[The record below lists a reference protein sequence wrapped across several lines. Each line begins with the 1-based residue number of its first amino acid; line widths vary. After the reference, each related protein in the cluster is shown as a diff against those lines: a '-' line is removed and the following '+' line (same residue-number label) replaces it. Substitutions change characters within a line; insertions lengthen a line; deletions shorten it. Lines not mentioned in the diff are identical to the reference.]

1 VANKLVLPSY
11 LTIIHD
17 VFHVFLLQKAEIDSS
32 WVLPQVPLEVEED
45 LTLKVKP
52 VQVLYQSEKNLG
64 IRRYL

>member
-1 VANKLVLPSY
+1 MANKLVLPSY

>member
-11 LTIIHD
+11 LTIIHA
-17 VFHVFLLQKAEIDSS
+17 VFHVSLLQKAEIDPS

-52 VQVLYQSEKNLG
+52 V
-64 IRRYL
+64 

>member
-1 VANKLVLPSY
+1 MANKLVLPSY

-17 VFHVFLLQKAEIDSS
+17 VFHVFLLQKAEIDPS
-32 WVLPQVPLEVEED
+32 WVLPKVPLEVEED
-45 LTLKVKP
+45 LTLKVKL

>member
-1 VANKLVLPSY
+1 
-11 LTIIHD
+11 
-17 VFHVFLLQKAEIDSS
+17 VFHVSLLQKAEIDPS
-32 WVLPQVPLEVEED
+32 WVLPQVPLEVKED